1 MKTTAV
7 RAFGHDREQLPS
19 DEVTSRALT
28 SDSEMR
34 RSIKKL
40 IELSARRRLA
50 KKPAEASVER
60 TGISVFTGV
69 QGVGA
74 AADTVVKPTRLK
86 NIPVN
91 KKYRMTTPE
100 SFRSER
106 GYHGDVRP

>member
-1 MKTTAV
+1 MNTTAV

-19 DEVTSRALT
+19 DEATSRALT

-60 TGISVFTGV
+60 TGMSVFTGV
-69 QGVGA
+69 QGDGA
-74 AADTVVKPTRLK
+74 ADDTEVKTIRLK
-86 NIPVN
+86 NIPAK

-100 SFRSER
+100 NFRSGR
-106 GYHGDVRP
+106 RYHGDEGA